1 MQLTDPGW
9 ESEHFDVLGPAT
21 SATYDVIEPGASER
35 LEFVVVPRV
44 SGQFSAG
51 PSLVTYAAG
60 KGPAISGTSNALPRI
75 PILSI
80 TDKHIET
87 AIGVGAVVTLG
98 FLHHPR
104 RMATRRNLPRRRRR
118 APGMQ
123 LDRASREERRERQ
136 QASQGHRGAH
146 QGQMREVVARV

>member
-51 PSLVTYAAG
+51 PSLVTYAPG
-60 KGPAISGTSNALPRI
+60 KGPTISGTSNALPRI

-87 AIGVGAVVTLG
+87 AISVGAVVTLG
-98 FLHHPR
+98 FCTTLDDWR
-104 RMATRRNLPRRRRR
+104 RAATYLAVAVALLGCNWIALRGKSAMSANRRRK
-118 APGMQ
+118 AIAE
-123 LDRASREERRERQ
+123 LTKDE
-136 QASQGHRGAH
+136 
-146 QGQMREVVARV
+146 

>member
-44 SGQFSAG
+44 SGQLLRGPLAGDLRRGQG
-51 PSLVTYAAG
+51 PSHQRHLQR
-60 KGPAISGTSNALPRI
+60 PPRI

-98 FLHHPR
+98 FCTTLDDCDAPQPTSPSPSR
-104 RMATRRNLPRRRRR
+104 SWDATGSRFAGR
-118 APGMQ
+118 AP
-123 LDRASREERRERQ
+123 
-136 QASQGHRGAH
+136 
-146 QGQMREVVARV
+146 